1 MEMSKKFQMA
11 TSCHVVN
18 IDSLEIDRK
27 YPIIKAERVTTSFR
41 ESILLCIQNS
51 ITFNL
56 FKIFLPKIY
65 AETFTDDDLNA
76 INTEKFKSHL
86 YWNMCSNKILQLG
99 NRIKKLVT
107 FYLQIWTLQANSKM
121 LQTVYS

>member
-1 MEMSKKFQMA
+1 MCAICDFLQMEMSKKFQMA

-76 INTEKFKSHL
+76 INTEKVKLNLIYTGMCAQTKSFNL
-86 YWNMCSNKILQLG
+86 AIE
-99 NRIKKLVT
+99 
-107 FYLQIWTLQANSKM
+107 
-121 LQTVYS
+121 